1 MNKGFDPADLR
12 RVLEAHAAFPD
23 NDSAAAR
30 SIGVDRNTFRNR
42 LSKAKADPSLAS
54 GPKPDPIEIRNLE
67 FWKTKARQAEKRLA
81 DAEHTLRELAGMTQ
95 RQLADAIGTAPE
107 VISRMEHGT
116 YGPSLERIDEIARAL
131 GIAPRDLL
139 DFEESAEG
147 GASARLA
154 AILHRLS
161 PEDVRLVIGLAEL
174 VARERSAK

>member
-95 RQLADAIGTAPE
+95 RQPIFPDWSIPAAARPGAP
-107 VISRMEHGT
+107 
-116 YGPSLERIDEIARAL
+116 PAWQ
-131 GIAPRDLL
+131 LL
-139 DFEESAEG
+139 YTVFPCSAQKN
-147 GASARLA
+147 RT
-154 AILHRLS
+154 
-161 PEDVRLVIGLAEL
+161 
-174 VARERSAK
+174 